1 MTVNSELIKKLEALG
16 PRKTFGYAFES
27 VSRERE
33 DTVLMAADVL
43 NCVATNEFENE
54 HPERVVDTG
63 IAEQNMIGIAAGL
76 ALSGK
81 QVYATTFAPFLTM
94 RAYEQIRTDVAYMK
108 ADVKLIGMDSGC
120 AFGVL
125 GYTHY
130 GMEDIAIMRAIP
142 NMTLISPC
150 DGLELYKAVHAASK
164 VKGPV
169 YIRLTGDKKTF
180 KPVYEED
187 YDYEIGKAI
196 TLKDGSDVVI
206 IATGTMVRE
215 ALDAAIQL
223 KDVGIDVAV
232 VDMHTIKPLDK
243 TAVSYWA
250 HRVPMIITM
259 EEHNRI
265 GGLGSAVSE
274 AVAELKGEKAQ
285 IVRLGMPDEFGII
298 ADHDRMLGDFG
309 LNAHEVANTV
319 QLLLKNDE

>member
-1 MTVNSELIKKLEALG
+1 MTVNSELVKKLELLG
-16 PRKTFGYAFES
+16 PRKAFGYAFES
-27 VSRERE
+27 VSKERK

-43 NCVATNEFENE
+43 NCVATDAFEKAY
-54 HPERVVDTG
+54 PERVIDTG

-108 ADVKLIGMDSGC
+108 ADVKLIGMDTGC

-142 NMTLISPC
+142 NMTVISPC
-150 DGLELYKAVHAASK
+150 DGLELYKAVHAASRLN
-164 VKGPV
+164 GPV

-187 YDYEIGKAI
+187 FDYEIGKSI
-196 TLKDGSDVVI
+196 TLKDGSDAVI

-215 ALDAAIQL
+215 AMDASIQL
-223 KDVGIDVAV
+223 KNEGIEVAV
-232 VDMHTIKPLDK
+232 VDMHTIKPIDED
-243 TAVSYWA
+243 AIAYWA
-250 HRVPMIITM
+250 HKVPLMITL
-259 EEHNRI
+259 EEHNRV
-265 GGLGSAVSE
+265 GGLGGAVSE
-274 AVAELKGEKAQ
+274 VVAGIKGVSAQ
-285 IVRLGMPDEFGII
+285 VVRLGMPDKFGII
-298 ADHDRMLGDFG
+298 ADHDRMLDDFG
-309 LNAHEVANTV
+309 LNAQKVSNAV
-319 QLLLKNDE
+319 LQLLKNA